1 MKQGVASTS
10 PALRPPYYQI
20 LKFIGRGAFG
30 EVTLARH
37 LITGTRVAV
46 KTINKTGLLSSH
58 RETTILKSVSHSN
71 IIRLY
76 QIINTR
82 EACQL
87 VLEYAEGGSLA
98 DWLEKNIME
107 EEEARGMFQQ
117 MLSAVRYL
125 HKRKIAHRDIKPDN
139 MLLDGKGHIKIS
151 DFGSATIYH
160 EGQRLRAGHGT
171 LPYMA
176 PELFG
181 AQGYECP
188 AMDIWS
194 LGITLYQMVSN
205 SLPFFAVSRFQLI
218 SLILS
223 GQYVIRHSFS
233 EGLKSLIKNLLISNP
248 NERPTVDKVL
258 RDPWVN
264 NGQDLPPA
272 TYEEPIEDHPNC
284 ETIRLLVAM
293 GLKPENIV
301 KAIKDNVFN
310 YPMATYR
317 ILDGEKKPSITTP
330 QSLAPGDPTCLVT
343 EISSSPAGLHR
354 KSDPQHAPTASLTIE
369 RNCGDVE
376 NLARQALQCDR
387 VASSTVSAIGGG
399 GALET
404 LAEQAPQRDLMS
416 AASTKCSTGSEN
428 LETLAQPALPHNLTA
443 ASIQITTQSTVAQQ
457 PGHEGSV
464 LQAGQPEAVLTQ
476 PTRGWSCCRAA
487 RRCIAIIRRCCCCLC
502 PPKRQSKRAHPRE
515 KIGEDEGPEVQE
527 QPEMPRS
534 NVGACSTLY

>member
-117 MLSAVRYL
+117 MLSAVSYL
-125 HKRKIAHRDIKPDN
+125 HYRRIAHRDLKPDN
-139 MLLDGKGHIKIS
+139 MLLDGKGNIKIV

-194 LGITLYQMVSN
+194 LGVTLYQMVSN

-223 GQYVIRHSFS
+223 GQYVIRHYFS

-301 KAIKDNVFN
+301 KAIEDNVFN

-343 EISSSPAGLHR
+343 EISSSPASLHR

-404 LAEQAPQRDLMS
+404 LAEQAPQRDLVS

-443 ASIQITTQSTVAQQ
+443 ASTQITTQSTVAQQ

-464 LQAGQPEAVLTQ
+464 LQAGQPEAVLAQ
-476 PTRGWSCCRAA
+476 PTRGWSCRRAA

-515 KIGEDEGPEVQE
+515 KIGEDEGPK
-527 QPEMPRS
+527 PEMPRS
-534 NVGACSTLY
+534 NVGACCTLY

>member
-1 MKQGVASTS
+1 MKQGLASTS

-46 KTINKTGLLSSH
+46 KTINRTGLLSSH

-107 EEEARGMFQQ
+107 EEEARGKFQQ
-117 MLSAVRYL
+117 MLSAVSYL
-125 HKRKIAHRDIKPDN
+125 HKRKIAHRDLKPDN
-139 MLLDGKGHIKIS
+139 MLLDSKGHIKIS

-194 LGITLYQMVSN
+194 LGVTLYQMVSN

-223 GQYVIRHSFS
+223 GQYVIRHYFS

-301 KAIKDNVFN
+301 KAIEDNVFN

-317 ILDGEKKPSITTP
+317 IVDGEKKPSITTP

-416 AASTKCSTGSEN
+416 AASTKCSTSSEN
-428 LETLAQPALPHNLTA
+428 LETLAQPALPHNMA
-443 ASIQITTQSTVAQQ
+443 ASTQITTQSTVAQQ

-476 PTRGWSCCRAA
+476 PTRGWSCRRAA

>member
-1 MKQGVASTS
+1 MKQGLASTS
-10 PALRPPYYQI
+10 PALRPPHYQI
-20 LKFIGRGAFG
+20 LNFIGRGAFG

-37 LITGTRVAV
+37 LMTGTQVAV
-46 KTINKTGLLSSH
+46 KTINRTGFLSSH
-58 RETTILKSVSHSN
+58 REMTVLQSVSHRN
-71 IIRLY
+71 IIKLY
-76 QIINTR
+76 QIINSR

-87 VLEYAEGGSLA
+87 VLEYAAGGSLSN
-98 DWLEKNIME
+98 WIEHHVVE

-125 HKRKIAHRDIKPDN
+125 HRRSIAHRDLKPDN
-139 MLLDGKGHIKIS
+139 MLLDVKGNIKIA
-151 DFGSATIYH
+151 DFGLATSYY
-160 EGQRLRAGHGT
+160 EGQRLTIAHGT
-171 LPYMA
+171 LAYMA

-194 LGITLYQMVSN
+194 LGVTLFQMVSN
-205 SLPFFAVSRFQLI
+205 NLPFSAVSRTQLKR
-218 SLILS
+218 LILS
-223 GQYVIRHSFS
+223 GQYVSPQYFS
-233 EGLKSLIKNLLISNP
+233 EGLKRLIKNLLTPDP
-248 NERPTVDKVL
+248 NERPTADKVMG
-258 RDPWVN
+258 DPWVN
-264 NGQDLPPA
+264 DGQDLPPV

-284 ETIRLLVAM
+284 ETISLLVAM
-293 GLKPENIV
+293 GLKPENIS
-301 KAIKDNVFN
+301 KAIEDHVFN

-343 EISSSPAGLHR
+343 EISSSPASLHR

-369 RNCGDVE
+369 RNCGDLE

-387 VASSTVSAIGGG
+387 VASSIVSAIGGG
-399 GALET
+399 GALQT
-404 LAEQAPQRDLMS
+404 LAEQAPQRDLVS

-443 ASIQITTQSTVAQQ
+443 ASTQITTQSTVAQQ

-464 LQAGQPEAVLTQ
+464 LQAGQPEAVLAR
-476 PTRGWSCCRAA
+476 PRRGWSCRRAA
-487 RRCIAIIRRCCCCLC
+487 RRCIAIIRRWCCCLC
-502 PPKRQSKRAHPRE
+502 PSERQRKRVHPSE

-527 QPEMPRS
+527 H
-534 NVGACSTLY
+534 

>member
-1 MKQGVASTS
+1 MRQGLASTS

-20 LKFIGRGAFG
+20 LNFIGRGAFG

-37 LITGTRVAV
+37 LMTGIRVAV
-46 KTINKTGLLSSH
+46 KTINRTSFLSSH
-58 RETTILKSVSHSN
+58 REMTVLQSVRHGN
-71 IIRLY
+71 IINLY
-76 QIINTR
+76 QMINSR
-82 EACQL
+82 EACHF
-87 VLEYAEGGSLA
+87 VMEYAAGGSLA
-98 DWLEKNIME
+98 NWLDHHIVE
-107 EEEARGMFQQ
+107 EEEARGKFQQ
-117 MLSAVRYL
+117 MLSAVSYL
-125 HKRKIAHRDIKPDN
+125 HRRSIAHRDLKPDN
-139 MLLDGKGHIKIS
+139 MLLDGKGNIKIT
-151 DFGSATIYH
+151 DFGSAITFY

-194 LGITLYQMVSN
+194 LGVTLYQMVSN

-223 GQYVIRHSFS
+223 GQYVIRHYFS

-248 NERPTVDKVL
+248 NERPTADKVL

-301 KAIKDNVFN
+301 KAIEDHVFN

-317 ILDGEKKPSITTP
+317 IVDGEKKPSITTP

-376 NLARQALQCDR
+376 NLARQTLQCDR

-404 LAEQAPQRDLMS
+404 LAEQVPQRDLVS
-416 AASTKCSTGSEN
+416 AASSKCSTGSEN
-428 LETLAQPALPHNLTA
+428 LETLAQPALPHNMA
-443 ASIQITTQSTVAQQ
+443 ASTQITTQSTVAQQ
-457 PGHEGSV
+457 PGHEGSI
-464 LQAGQPEAVLTQ
+464 LQAGQPEAVLAR
-476 PTRGWSCCRAA
+476 PRRGWSCRRAA
-487 RRCIAIIRRCCCCLC
+487 RRCIAIIRRFCCCLC

-515 KIGEDEGPEVQE
+515 KVSRWAVKP
-527 QPEMPRS
+527 PEMPRS
-534 NVGACSTLY
+534 NVGACSTLYKKI

>member
-46 KTINKTGLLSSH
+46 KTINKTGFLSSH

-125 HKRKIAHRDIKPDN
+125 HKRKIAHRDLKPDN
-139 MLLDGKGHIKIS
+139 MLLDSKGHIKIS

-194 LGITLYQMVSN
+194 LGVTLYQMVSN

-223 GQYVIRHSFS
+223 GQYVIRHYFS

-284 ETIRLLVAM
+284 ETIRLSVAM

-301 KAIKDNVFN
+301 KAIEDNVFN

-330 QSLAPGDPTCLVT
+330 QSLAPGDPTYLVT

-376 NLARQALQCDR
+376 NLARQALQCDH

-404 LAEQAPQRDLMS
+404 LAEQAPQRDLVS

-443 ASIQITTQSTVAQQ
+443 ASTQITTQSTVAQQ

-476 PTRGWSCCRAA
+476 PTRGWSCRRAA

-515 KIGEDEGPEVQE
+515 KIGEDEGPK
-527 QPEMPRS
+527 PETPRS